1 MQKKLGQYLAYSQ
14 NGEFLNIANLSK
26 IGKVNILSNIFF
38 QMDIVNQYW
47 QDITF

>member
-1 MQKKLGQYLAYSQ
+1 MKKKLGQYLAYSQ

-26 IGKVNILSNIFF
+26 IGKVNIFF